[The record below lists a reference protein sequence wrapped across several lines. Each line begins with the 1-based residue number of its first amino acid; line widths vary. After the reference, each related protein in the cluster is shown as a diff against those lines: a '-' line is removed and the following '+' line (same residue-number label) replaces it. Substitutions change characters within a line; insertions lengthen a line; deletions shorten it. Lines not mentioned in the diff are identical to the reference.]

1 MAQHD
6 YNIANATAAVV
17 RSDINSALSA
27 IATNNSGSSA
37 PSAPKATQW
46 WFETDTDILKI
57 RNKANTAWLNVA
69 YLSGSQWSV
78 LDNTKVVNTSGTQTG
93 LLGDQAEST
102 WLTGTS
108 TTESLISPAKLKVA
122 ATEFGGVMTLLES
135 VNTATSTSAH
145 EFPSFV
151 TSEYNTYIIDIGLAV
166 PATNG
171 VIFEMQ
177 YMTGSSALS
186 TSHYVRT
193 ISYGDDGRAGEELT
207 ARNEIALSRET
218 ILNGA
223 NKGGWAGR
231 VTLFN
236 AAANLRRHP
245 GIFHGLHPRS
255 TSNADELQLVTG
267 AFHYR
272 QATSIDGIRFQMSSG
287 NISNFVAQVYG
298 VKNS

>member
-17 RSDINSALSA
+17 RADINSALSA

-37 PSAPKATQW
+37 PSTTFASQW
-46 WFETDTDILKI
+46 WYDTSANILKI
-57 RNKANTAWLNVA
+57 RNEADSAWLNVA
-69 YLSGSQWSV
+69 YLSGSEWSV
-78 LDNTKVVNTSGTQTG
+78 LDDTKVVNTSGTQTG
-93 LLGDQAEST
+93 LLGDQVEST

-108 TTESLISPAKLKVA
+108 TIESLISPAKLKAA
-122 ATEFGGVMTLLES
+122 ATEFGGAMVFLAGVDT
-135 VNTATSTSAH
+135 NTSTSAH
-145 EFPSFV
+145 EFQSFV
-151 TSEYNTYIIDIGLAV
+151 TSAYDTYIIDIGLAV

-171 VIFEMQ
+171 AIFEMQ
-177 YMTGSSALS
+177 YMDGASALS
-186 TSHYVRT
+186 TSDYVRT
-193 ISYGDDGRAGEELT
+193 ISYGDDARNGEELT
-207 ARNEIALSRET
+207 GQNEIALAKEG

-223 NKGGWAGR
+223 SKGGWAGR

-255 TSNADELQLVTG
+255 TANTDELQLVTG
-267 AFHYR
+267 AFQYR
-272 QATSIDGIRFQMSSG
+272 SSSNVDGIRFQMSSG

-298 VKNS
+298 VRNS

>member
-17 RSDINSALSA
+17 RADINSALSA

-37 PSAPKATQW
+37 PSTTFASQW
-46 WFETDTDILKI
+46 WYDTSADILKI
-57 RNKANTAWLNVA
+57 RNEADSAWLNVA
-69 YLSGSQWSV
+69 YLSGSEWSV
-78 LDNTKVVNTSGTQTG
+78 LDDTKVVNTSGTQTG

-108 TTESLISPAKLKVA
+108 TTESLISPAKLKA
-122 ATEFGGVMTLLES
+122 AANAFGGSMVLLAS
-135 VNTATSTSAH
+135 VDTATSTSAH
-145 EFPSFV
+145 EFQSFV
-151 TSEYNTYIIDIGLAV
+151 TSAYDTYIIDIGLAV

-186 TSHYVRT
+186 TSDYVRT
-193 ISYGDDGRAGEELT
+193 ISYGDDGRAGEEIT
-207 ARNEIALSRET
+207 ARSNIALNRET

-223 NKGGWAGR
+223 SNGGYAGR

-255 TSNADELQLVTG
+255 SGNADELQLVTG
-267 AFHYR
+267 AFQYR
-272 QATSIDGIRFQMSSG
+272 STSSIDGIRFQMSSG
-287 NISNFVAQVYG
+287 NISHMIAQVYG
-298 VKNS
+298 VRNS

>member
-17 RSDINSALSA
+17 RADINSALSA

-37 PSAPKATQW
+37 PSDTFASQW
-46 WFETDTDILKI
+46 WYDTSANILKI
-57 RNKANTAWLNVA
+57 RNEADSAWLNVA
-69 YLSGSQWSV
+69 YLSGSEWSV
-78 LDNTKVVNTSGTQTG
+78 LDDTKVVNTSGTQTG

-102 WLTGTS
+102 WLTGTG

-122 ATEFGGVMTLLES
+122 ANAFGGSMVLLAS
-135 VNTATSTSAH
+135 VDTATSTSAH
-145 EFPSFV
+145 EFQSFV
-151 TSEYNTYIIDIGLAV
+151 TSEYDTYVIDIGLAI

-171 VIFEMQ
+171 AVLEMQ
-177 YMTGSSALS
+177 YMDGASALS
-186 TSHYVRT
+186 TSDYVRT
-193 ISYGDDGRAGEELT
+193 ISYGDDGRSGEELT
-207 ARNEIALSRET
+207 ARGNIALNREG

-223 NKGGWAGR
+223 GNGGYAGR

-255 TSNADELQLVTG
+255 SSNADELQLVTG
-267 AFHYR
+267 AFQYR
-272 QATSIDGIRFQMSSG
+272 STSSIDGIRLQMSTG
-287 NISNFVAQVYG
+287 NITHMTVQIYG
-298 VKNS
+298 IRNS